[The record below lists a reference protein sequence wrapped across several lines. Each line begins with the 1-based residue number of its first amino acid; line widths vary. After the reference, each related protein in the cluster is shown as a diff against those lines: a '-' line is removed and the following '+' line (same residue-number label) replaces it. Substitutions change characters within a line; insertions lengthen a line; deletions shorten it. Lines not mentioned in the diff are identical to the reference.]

1 MPPRTHREGLATVV
15 LVALTAIW
23 GSTFFLIR
31 GVLQTV
37 PAADFLAVRFAM
49 AALILMVLAW
59 PAVRNL
65 PRRSVLLGVALG
77 ALYGTAQILQTVGL
91 VTTPATVSG
100 FVTGTYVVLTPCLS
114 AVAFRERLTAATWAA
129 VVVATA
135 GLAVLSLH
143 GLSIGVGVAL
153 TLGSALL
160 YAGHIVGLGRY
171 ATAHR
176 ALALSAVQMMVIAV
190 ITGLAAIPGGLSL
203 PRDIGAWA
211 AVVYMAVV
219 AGVVALLGQTWAQSH
234 LSATRAAVIMTLEPV
249 FGAAFAVWLGNE
261 VVTARMWVGGVLV
274 LAAMYLVELVPR
286 TPSDQTIEARHHEV

>member
-1 MPPRTHREGLATVV
+1 MPPRAHREGLATVV

-37 PAADFLAVRFAM
+37 PAADFLAVRFTM
-49 AALILMVLAW
+49 AALVLMVLAW
-59 PAVRNL
+59 PAIRSL

-114 AVAFRERLTAATWAA
+114 ALAFRERLTTATWAA

-135 GLAVLSLH
+135 GLAMLSLR
-143 GLSIGVGVAL
+143 GLSIGFGEAL

-176 ALALSAVQMMVIAV
+176 ALALSAVQMMVIAA

-203 PRDIGAWA
+203 PRGVGAWA
-211 AVVYMAVV
+211 AVTYMAVV

-249 FGAAFAVWLGNE
+249 FAAAFAVWLGNE
-261 VVTARMWVGGVLV
+261 VVTARMWLGGVLV

>member
-1 MPPRTHREGLATVV
+1 MPPNQRQGLATLV

-31 GVLQTV
+31 DVLRSV
-37 PAADFLAVRFAM
+37 PPADFLAVRFTL
-49 AALILMVLAW
+49 AAIVLVAVAW
-59 PAVRNL
+59 PSVRAL
-65 PRRSVLLGVALG
+65 PRRAVILGVALG

-114 AVAFRERLTAATWAA
+114 AVAFRERLTTATWAA
-129 VVVATA
+129 VAVATA
-135 GLAVLSLH
+135 GLAVLSLR
-143 GLSIGVGVAL
+143 GLSIGLGEAL

-190 ITGLAAIPGGLSL
+190 VTGLAAIPGGLTL
-203 PRDIGAWA
+203 PADLGAWA
-211 AVVYMAVV
+211 AVAYMAVV

-249 FGAAFAVWLGNE
+249 FAAAFAVWLGGE
-261 VVTARMWVGGVLV
+261 VVTARMWFGGLLV

-286 TPSDQTIEARHHEV
+286 TPADQTIEARHHEV